1 MKLKVGGIS
10 PRRSGTRHAA
20 GNNEDNAIEKGYY
33 SYLWLIVLLPSSFSF
48 FSDSADCFDFSR
60 VLRRNVSSRFLSG
73 MKYSFFFARKK
84 KEKKQRR
91 EEKGRKRKIWKENTR
106 INWLAPRGRGLRFR
120 KAKVSEGCEKE
131 CATAAFARFPFIER
145 ENSVDRFAAHLSD
158 NAYRLI
164 ERLVLGTGCVLVAS
178 RSIKPRS
185 TPIRR
190 GYPSRFWIFHKLG
203 KKCRDPAFDVQSRLH
218 WYASCCYSRIKN
230 SSRRGGREG
239 GGIFSKNFDDHKIP

>member
-120 KAKVSEGCEKE
+120 RGKSVRGLWERMRNRCFRSLPVHR
-131 CATAAFARFPFIER
+131 AR
-145 ENSVDRFAAHLSD
+145 
-158 NAYRLI
+158 
-164 ERLVLGTGCVLVAS
+164 
-178 RSIKPRS
+178 
-185 TPIRR
+185 
-190 GYPSRFWIFHKLG
+190 KLG
-203 KKCRDPAFDVQSRLH
+203 
-218 WYASCCYSRIKN
+218 
-230 SSRRGGREG
+230 G
-239 GGIFSKNFDDHKIP
+239 